1 MNRKLLFAVLMS
13 FVGLTACG
21 QSAPNIQQV
30 QQTAEA
36 LAPTL
41 QAGAQT
47 VQQTAVALATQNPVD
62 LDSVKQTAVALA
74 TQNPIDL
81 NSVQQTAEAL
91 VPTWRAQAPELQAT
105 AEALATLVPERGAPA
120 LATLQALTAGA
131 NVPSDIPIAQPANM
145 MLSTKSHIMYTTTQ
159 TPVEVVQF
167 YQTEMANQDWKLQ
180 PNSATTESGGR
191 MGFEKSGRTVTITI
205 VRTGEATTVD
215 LALAGE

>member
-1 MNRKLLFAVLMS
+1 MNMKILFALLMGL
-13 FVGLTACG
+13 VGLATCG
-21 QSAPNIQQV
+21 QSAPSMQQV

-47 VQQTAVALATQNPVD
+47 MQQTAVALATQNPVD

-81 NSVQQTAEAL
+81 NSVQQTAEVL
-91 VPTWRAQAPELQAT
+91 MPTWQAQAPELQAT

-131 NVPSDIPIAQPANM
+131 DVPSDIPIAQPSNM
-145 MLSTKSHIMYTTTQ
+145 VLNTKSHIIYTSSQ
-159 TPVEVVQF
+159 MPVELVQF

-191 MGFEKSGRTVTITI
+191 LGFEKSGRIVTITI
-205 VRTGEATTVD
+205 VRTGDATTVD
-215 LALAGE
+215 LALGGE